1 MRLIISALSAPS
13 DLNGVSRHAANIV
26 KGLLSWPDAPEIHFL
41 GGAWQKEM
49 YSRAIGRTHSRL
61 RFHWLPIRHRTL
73 DRVRWY
79 YHELPTLARRLEA
92 DLVHLAYTMPMRKN
106 AFNCPIL
113 VSLHDL
119 YPFDIPQNFGFLKGA
134 VNRQLMQQCLRKVS
148 AIACVS
154 SSTRNRLS
162 HWFGPILSRKAV
174 TIPNAVEPH
183 ADVSPS
189 GPCGLRNEQR
199 FLLCIAQHRRNKNIP
214 LVVRIFERL
223 TRNGVIPR
231 ETKLLIVG
239 ISGPETPKVKAQI
252 YRSKLDC
259 NVILASGMTDPELQW
274 CYRNCRL
281 LLAPS
286 SIEGFGLPV
295 AEALL
300 AGSPLVCSDI
310 PAFRE
315 VGAERC
321 RYIKFGDQMLI
332 EYENAIREALAEPRP
347 SPISLPHLLPKAIA
361 RQYMNLYHKLLG
373 YRGVPPESAVASHW
387 SSETEELHPANVRTV

>member
-1 MRLIISALSAPS
+1 LKLIISALSAPS
-13 DLNGVSRHAANIV
+13 KLNGVSRHAANIV
-26 KGLLSWPDAPEIHFL
+26 RGLLSWPDAPEIHFL
-41 GGAWQKEM
+41 AGAWQKEM
-49 YSRAIGRTHSRL
+49 YSQAIGRSDSRL
-61 RFHWLPIRHRTL
+61 HFHWLPIRERTF
-73 DRVRWY
+73 DRVLWY
-79 YHELPTLARRLEA
+79 YHGLPTLARRLDA
-92 DLVHLAYTMPMRKN
+92 DLVHLAYTMPLRAN
-106 AFNCPIL
+106 AFNCPTL

-119 YPFDIPQNFGFLKGA
+119 YPFDIPRNFGFLKGA

-148 AIACVS
+148 AVACVS

-162 HWFGPILSRKAV
+162 HWFGPVFSRKAV

-183 ADVSPS
+183 ADVAPS
-189 GPCGLRNEQR
+189 GPCGLRAKQP

-214 LVVRIFERL
+214 LVVKVFERL
-223 TRNGVIPR
+223 TRNGVISR
-231 ETKLLIVG
+231 NTTLIIIG
-239 ISGPETPKVKAQI
+239 ISGPETRKVKDQI
-252 YRSKLDC
+252 RRSKLDA
-259 NVILASGMTDPELQW
+259 NVILASGITDPELQW
-274 CYRNCRL
+274 CYRNCTL

-315 VGAERC
+315 VGTDHG
-321 RYIKFGDQMLI
+321 RYVKFGEQMLA

-361 RQYMNLYHKLLG
+361 RQYMTLYHTLLG
-373 YRGVPPESAVASHW
+373 HRCTSESVLANRL
-387 SSETEELHPANVRTV
+387 SSETGEVHPFKVGPV